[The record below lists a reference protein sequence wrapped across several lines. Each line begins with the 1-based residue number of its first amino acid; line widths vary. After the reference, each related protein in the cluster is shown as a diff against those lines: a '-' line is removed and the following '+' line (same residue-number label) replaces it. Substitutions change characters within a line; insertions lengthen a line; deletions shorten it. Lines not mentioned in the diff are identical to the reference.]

1 GSPLA
6 LSFIDLVT
14 REAASLR
21 RR

>member
-1 GSPLA
+1 SPLA